1 MQRVEEELVVADA
14 TEMLVEFLRR
24 EVIAEPARKAEL
36 SLTVKNEILVILQL
50 LSEELQLTAVMC
62 SLPPSL
68 ASSRS
73 TQLHLLKA
81 LYYHSFSFSHRFSG
95 RVLTACSSRRSHS
108 KA

>member
-36 SLTVKNEILVILQL
+36 SLTVKNEILVVLQL
-50 LSEELQLTAVMC
+50 LFEELQLTTVLC

-73 TQLHLLKA
+73 T
-81 LYYHSFSFSHRFSG
+81 
-95 RVLTACSSRRSHS
+95 
-108 KA
+108 